1 MDSKYPMLKGISIAL
16 KVMGWIFVAAGI
28 LSLVAGFILF
38 LTGLAS
44 GRGSIYTVYA
54 FGIALIGG
62 MWGLLMVGMGGI
74 IPVFVDIEQNT
85 RRL

>member
-1 MDSKYPMLKGISIAL
+1 MESKYPMLKGMSVAI
-16 KVMGWIFVAAGI
+16 KVMGWIFLAVGI
-28 LSLVAGFILF
+28 LAIVAGFILF

-44 GRGSIYTVYA
+44 GRSSIYTIYA

-62 MWGLLMVGMGGI
+62 MWGLLMVGIGGL
-74 IPVFVDIEQNT
+74 IPVFIDIEQNT

>member
-1 MDSKYPMLKGISIAL
+1 MESKYPTLNGISVAI
-16 KVMGWIFVAAGI
+16 KVMGWAFVASGI
-28 LSLVAGFILF
+28 LALVAGFILF

-54 FGIALIGG
+54 FGVALLGG
-62 MWGLLMVGMGGI
+62 MWGLLMVGLGGI
-74 IPVFVDIEQNT
+74 IPVFIDIEQNT